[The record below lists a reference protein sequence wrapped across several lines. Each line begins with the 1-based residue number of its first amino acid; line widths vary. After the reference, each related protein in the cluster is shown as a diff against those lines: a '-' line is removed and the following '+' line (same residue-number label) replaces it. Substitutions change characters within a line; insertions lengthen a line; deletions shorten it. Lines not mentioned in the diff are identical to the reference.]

1 MISKMIGYDYNYPP
15 SVSRSPKKMMLA
27 TVTITM
33 HTGLNAD
40 PKVGPLACNTFSRKK
55 KPNPEQNMPYVNKNL
70 TN

>member
-1 MISKMIGYDYNYPP
+1 
-15 SVSRSPKKMMLA
+15 MMLA